1 MEESKHT
8 ANTEDKK
15 KKTWNKAN
23 VFRQG
28 FRLLGN
34 GFGYRALLYSKLNL
48 YFVTFYNSGFMKRYI
63 WGFSVLLAFLCLFGM
78 PANSQVAINGSGAAP
93 AASAMLDI
101 TSTSSGMLVPRM
113 TSAQR
118 TAIASPATTSLLVFQ
133 TDGTAGFYYYTGA
146 AWQYLNTQWTY
157 SGTNIAFPVGS
168 VGINT
173 ASPNAS
179 AVLDVTSTTSGM
191 LVPRMTTAQRTAIA
205 SPASSLI
212 VFQTDGTAGF
222 YYYKGAAWQ
231 YLNTQWTYSGANI
244 VFASGSVGMNGTAII
259 GANGTA
265 ITQIIKT
272 SGTVTVGNVGI
283 RLTVNQ
289 TFAIANTTTNSS
301 VLVSPLNAL
310 PATVCISYAR
320 VSAPG
325 TVTVAFSN
333 FGTAAANVPAIPIT
347 LR

>member
-1 MEESKHT
+1 
-8 ANTEDKK
+8 
-15 KKTWNKAN
+15 
-23 VFRQG
+23 
-28 FRLLGN
+28 
-34 GFGYRALLYSKLNL
+34 
-48 YFVTFYNSGFMKRYI
+48 MKRYI
-63 WGFSVLLAFLCLFGM
+63 LGFSVLLAFMCLFGM
-78 PANSQVAINGSGAAP
+78 PANSQVGINTTGAAP

-101 TSTSSGMLVPRM
+101 TSTASGMLVPRM

-118 TAIASPATTSLLVFQ
+118 TAIASPATSLLVFQ

-157 SGTNIAFPVGS
+157 SGANIAFPVGS

-173 ASPNAS
+173 AAPNAS
-179 AVLDVTSTTSGM
+179 AVLDVTSTTQGM

-205 SPASSLI
+205 SPVASLL

-222 YYYKGAAWQ
+222 YYYTGAAWQ
-231 YLNTQWTYSGANI
+231 YLNTQWTYNAANI
-244 VFASGSVGMNGTAII
+244 VFATGNVGINTGVTAPTRNLDVNGTARI
-259 GANGTA
+259 GTNGNT

-283 RLTVNQ
+283 RSTVNQ
-289 TFAIANTTTNSS
+289 TFAIANTATTSS

-310 PATVCISYAR
+310 PATICISYAR

-325 TVTVAFSN
+325 TVIVAFSN
-333 FGTAAANVPAIPIT
+333 FGTAVVNVPSNTYYIT
-347 LR
+347 VIQ